1 MPGHFLIF
9 TSPIVVILC
18 CCAALIDITSGASV
32 EEYKLLQ
39 STLLT
44 NYSTSIR
51 PLLDQDDTVFV
62 YSGFYLAGINEVD
75 AVNQRLITTG
85 FLELSWDD
93 EFLQWDEDEF
103 DIHTLYFKQ
112 VWGIVKIQLLLKEQ
126 QTHHQKKI
134 TYIYC
139 IMEIVVLLLLQNT
152 FVPSY
157 IAQTELCF
165 MRNNLRHWQRG
176 QKIQKMGLYI
186 SLYTVWCYRASW
198 MYIPISKFLYVC
210 LVIKKWRFYLAN
222 TCICM
227 IRSRFLH
234 EFSRSSY
241 ILSNHFNKTKL
252 LFSIRKRQSGAF

>member
-44 NYSTSIR
+44 NYSTSVR

-103 DIHTLYFKQ
+103 DIQTLYFKQ

-139 IMEIVVLLLLQNT
+139 IMEIVVLLLLQT
-152 FVPSY
+152 LSSR
-157 IAQTELCF
+157 L
-165 MRNNLRHWQRG
+165 
-176 QKIQKMGLYI
+176 I
-186 SLYTVWCYRASW
+186 SPRQSCVSW
-198 MYIPISKFLYVC
+198 EIIWDIDNEDERY
-210 LVIKKWRFYLAN
+210 KKWGCIFPCIQYGATVLAECIFRYLN
-222 TCICM
+222 SFMCV
-227 IRSRFLH
+227 L
-234 EFSRSSY
+234 
-241 ILSNHFNKTKL
+241 
-252 LFSIRKRQSGAF
+252 